1 MRRRSGLA
9 ITLYVLALALAD
21 ARAQSVQA
29 RVEGA
34 VAVPGA
40 RTFGAGA
47 RLADAVLDARPTEL
61 AYPLG
66 AALMRRSQIEAQVR
80 LKAGLLYDLDLLADP
95 AAGDTPLSQDASRLR
110 AWLAGRA
117 ATGRVVVQ
125 LEPRRLEL
133 DLDANGL
140 LADGDH
146 FVYPLRPSTIAV
158 VGAVVQDCTLPHVP
172 LQDVADYLPACA
184 HSRAAD
190 PDRVYVV
197 QPDGQVQVVGIAAWN
212 RSPPQA
218 LAPGATVY
226 VPLAEPVVG
235 KVDPDF
241 NREFAS
247 FIATQPLPVPAGSP

>member
-1 MRRRSGLA
+1 MKHLLGMAL
-9 ITLYVLALALAD
+9 LLLVLALPD
-21 ARAQSVQA
+21 AGAQTVQA

-47 RLADAVLDARPTEL
+47 RLADAVLNARPTEL

-66 AALMRRSQIEAQVR
+66 AALMRRSQVVAHVR

-95 AAGDTPLSQDASRLR
+95 ASVDADLSQAASRLR
-110 AWLAGRA
+110 AWLAGRV

-146 FVYPLRPSTIAV
+146 FVYPLRPSTITV
-158 VGAVVQDCTLPHVP
+158 VGAVVRDCTLPHVP

-184 HSRAAD
+184 RSRAAD
-190 PDRVYVV
+190 RDQVYVV
-197 QPDGQVQVVGIAAWN
+197 QPDGRVQTVGIAAWN

-226 VPLAEPVVG
+226 VPLAEPAVS
-235 KVDPDF
+235 KIDPDF